1 MTKRFVS
8 AVLVCVI
15 VLSLCAIPV
24 SAAETG
30 FSVADAV
37 IVLSENASVT
47 DNYAVSRLKYYLDE
61 ITGSTHHHTKDISV
75 LFRQIMQS
83 KQLAYQTTAY
93 LSKSLLCSPVL
104 NNSISPP

>member
-47 DNYAVSRLKYYLDE
+47 DNYAASRLKYYL
-61 ITGSTHHHTKDISV
+61 I
-75 LFRQIMQS
+75 
-83 KQLAYQTTAY
+83 
-93 LSKSLLCSPVL
+93 
-104 NNSISPP
+104 